1 MIFEMGAWVC
11 CVKQYIAVFIFAIV
25 FTHLYNIYMPILFL
39 SVCFEGRSPSQFAVG
54 GIEHTH
60 KRNTILWYRSVSDYM
75 SAPYHVPQHG
85 ISYIDYAI

>member
-1 MIFEMGAWVC
+1 MLLELGVWVC
-11 CVKQYIAVFIFAIV
+11 CITQYIAVFICAIV
-25 FTHLYNIYMPILFL
+25 FTHLYDINMPILIL

-54 GIEHTH
+54 GIEHTQTQH
-60 KRNTILWYRSVSDYM
+60 DPMVSGYI